1 MFIIVCSNI
10 HKHGIMIVVIMS
22 IEYLFA
28 IIMSVE
34 FLSKKSVFL
43 RKYSIEYIYF

>member
-22 IEYLFA
+22 VEYLFA
-28 IIMSVE
+28 VIMSVE
-34 FLSKKSVFL
+34 FLLKKYV
-43 RKYSIEYIYF
+43 YF